1 MILRTIGKA
10 AAKIL
15 APLFANSPGQSF
27 LGESIRFLEWMQGI
41 GAGHQLSPRAIRSVL
56 SLVTSPSPVLF
67 DVGANRGVFLKAI
80 LSEKRASQ
88 FQVHAFEPGR
98 TAFRELAASAAA
110 ASNVILNQAALSSVS
125 GSGVLFYDVAGSELA
140 SLMPRSTVALEH
152 SESVKLVTLDEYCDA
167 RQIQNI
173 HLLKLDVEGH
183 ELEVLRGAEDRF
195 RRSAIHVVLFEF
207 GGCNVD
213 SRVFFL
219 DLYNFFATY
228 GMKIKRLTPS
238 GYLQEIGK
246 YNEGLER
253 FRTTNYVA
261 TY

>member
-10 AAKIL
+10 AATVL
-15 APLFANSPGQSF
+15 APLFASSPGQSF
-27 LGESIRFLEWMQGI
+27 LAQAIRFLEWMQGI

-56 SLVTSPSPVLF
+56 SLVTSTSPILF
-67 DVGANRGVFLKAI
+67 DVGANRGLFLKA
-80 LSEKRASQ
+80 LLAQKRASQ

-98 TAFRELAASAAA
+98 TAFRKLSASASA
-110 ASNVILNQAALSSVS
+110 ASNVTLNQAALSSAS

-140 SLMPRSTVALEH
+140 SLMPRSTVRFDH
-152 SESVKLVTLDEYCDA
+152 SESVKLVTLDEYCDTFG
-167 RQIQNI
+167 IQNI

-183 ELEVLRGAEDRF
+183 ELEVLRGAENMF
-195 RRSAIHVVLFEF
+195 RRSAIHAVLFEF

-213 SRVFFL
+213 ARVFFL
-219 DLYNFFATY
+219 NLYNFFTDH

-238 GYLQEIGK
+238 GYLHEIGN